1 MMTVLEAAKKVLEE
15 AGGPLHVRDL
25 TATMLTKGYW
35 STQGL
40 TPEATVQ
47 ARLAMD
53 IKNRAGASAFVRSA
67 PGCYGL
73 RGEATEAPAPE
84 VAPMVQQAL
93 FASETEDQD
102 PAATVQTLSFT
113 DAAEQVLQEQPKPT
127 PMHYREI
134 TRIALEKGLL
144 STQGLTPEATM
155 YAQILTEIGRYVKRG
170 VAPRFQKLGQGMVG
184 LTAWGGDAYALPAS
198 TWSPQDE
205 AFLLHIKGATPLQ
218 FEKLVA
224 KLLTLMFDADIQET
238 RQSGDYG
245 LDARG
250 RVTLRGG
257 IGVELVAQAKR
268 YTVGNV
274 QRPEIQNLRGSMG
287 PQSLG
292 IFITTMAFSAGAVA
306 EAQRPT
312 ALQPIGLINGKEL
325 VGLMKECGLTLDAQG
340 ETMLVEEAAT
350 PADSSMSSEVSP

>member
-15 AGGPLHVRDL
+15 AGAPLHVRDL
-25 TATMLTKGYW
+25 TATMLAKGYW

-47 ARLAMD
+47 ARLCTD
-53 IKNRAGASAFVRSA
+53 LKTREGASLFVRTA
-67 PGCYGL
+67 RGCYGL
-73 RGEATEAPAPE
+73 RGVATEMPTPEDTLLGQQGLFAPE
-84 VAPMVQQAL
+84 GDDL
-93 FASETEDQD
+93 D
-102 PAATVQTLSFT
+102 PTATVQTLSFT
-113 DAAEQVLQEQPKPT
+113 DAAEQVLQEQAKPT

-134 TRIALEKGLL
+134 TRIAREKGLL

-155 YAQILTEIGRYVKRG
+155 YAQILTEIGRYLKRG

-184 LTAWGGDAYALPAS
+184 LTAWGSDASAPPAS
-198 TWSPQDE
+198 TWTPQNA
-205 AFLLHIKGATPLQ
+205 AFLQQIKGVTSVQ

-224 KLLTLMFDADIQET
+224 KLLSLMFDADIQVT
-238 RQSGDYG
+238 PRSNDSG

-250 RVTLRGG
+250 PMTLQGV
-257 IGVELVAQAKR
+257 IAVELVAQAKR

-274 QRPEIQNLRGSMG
+274 RRPEIQNLRGSMG

-292 IFITTMAFSAGAVA
+292 VFITTMAFSAGAVA

-340 ETMLVEEAAT
+340 EAVLVEETET
-350 PADSSMSSEVSP
+350 PEGSAPSSEDAP

>member
-1 MMTVLEAAKKVLEE
+1 MMTVLEAAKRVLEE
-15 AGGPLHVRDL
+15 AGAPLHVRDL
-25 TATMLTKGYW
+25 TSAMLAKGYW
-35 STQGL
+35 STRGL

-53 IKNRAGASAFVRSA
+53 IKTRAGTSAFVRSA

-73 RGEATEAPAPE
+73 RGQVVEASAPE
-84 VAPMVQQAL
+84 AGPMVQQPL
-93 FASETEDQD
+93 FAPETDDLD
-102 PAATVQTLSFT
+102 PAATTQTLSFT

-155 YAQILTEIGRYVKRG
+155 YAQILTEIGRYLKRG
-170 VAPRFQKLGQGMVG
+170 VAPRFQKLGQGVVG
-184 LTAWGGDAYALPAS
+184 LTAWGGDTNALPAS
-198 TWSPQDE
+198 TWTPQDE
-205 AFLLHIKGATPLQ
+205 AFLQQIKGVTPVQ

-238 RQSGDYG
+238 RLSSDSG

-250 RVTLRGG
+250 RLTLRGG
-257 IGVELVAQAKR
+257 IGAELVAQAKR

-292 IFITTMAFSAGAVA
+292 IFITTRAFSAGAVA
-306 EAQRPT
+306 EAQRPN

-325 VGLMKECGLTLDAQG
+325 VGLMKECGLTIDAQG
-340 ETMLVEEAAT
+340 EAVLLEEAETQGDRA
-350 PADSSMSSEVSP
+350 PSPEVAP

>member
-15 AGGPLHVRDL
+15 AGAPLHVRDL
-25 TATMLTKGYW
+25 TATMLAKGYW

-53 IKNRAGASAFVRSA
+53 IKTRAGTSAFTRSA

-73 RGEATEAPAPE
+73 RGQAAETPTPEAGPLVQQPLFAPE
-84 VAPMVQQAL
+84 TDDV
-93 FASETEDQD
+93 D

-113 DAAEQVLQEQPKPT
+113 DAAEQVLQEQSNPT
-127 PMHYREI
+127 PMHYKEI
-134 TRIALEKGLL
+134 TRIAMEKGLL
-144 STQGLTPEATM
+144 STRGLTPEATM
-155 YAQILTEIGRYVKRG
+155 YAQILTEIGRYLKRG

-184 LTAWGGDAYALPAS
+184 LTAWGGDSIAPPAS
-198 TWSPQDE
+198 MWSAQDE
-205 AFLLHIKGATPLQ
+205 AYLLRIKGVTPVQ

-238 RQSGDYG
+238 RLSGDSG

-250 RVTLRGG
+250 RVILRGG

-268 YTVGNV
+268 YTQGNV

-325 VGLMKECGLTLDAQG
+325 VGLMKEFDLTLDAQG
-340 ETMLVEEAAT
+340 EAVLVEEV
-350 PADSSMSSEVSP
+350 DSRPVENGSHA